1 MLHTAARRDD
11 IDGLRAVAVLLVI
24 LFHAEMPGFGAGFAG
39 VDIFFVISGYLMA
52 RILVTS
58 ASPPDVMTFYI
69 RRIRRVLPLLTV
81 VFATTLPAAWVL
93 LMPGPLKD
101 HGQATSAAILQLGNL
116 LFWWESGY
124 FELGS
129 AQKPLLHT
137 WSLGVEAQ
145 FYLTFPLILGLLG
158 RNMRLGLLLCAVL
171 SFAAMLGLGAAAPD
185 AVFYLLPFRLWELL
199 AGALAAICLPRLRP
213 HWALAGVLLI
223 VLGLVLVTHDRPWPW
238 LTTALP
244 VAGTVLVLAAPWQAL
259 VPFAPLGRWSYGL
272 YLWHWPVFVFWRL
285 AAPEVPVAQ
294 ALWWMLPALVLLS
307 WATYRLIERP
317 FQTGARLYPGGAGAI
332 TLLAVGGIA
341 LHLTGGVPG
350 RLQPG
355 AARVYAAFARETMP
369 CHNALDATRA
379 AQGMECRLGAAQAA
393 PRIVLLGDSHA
404 GHLAAALDAHLRDTG
419 QAALAYT
426 RSWCV
431 PLPGFGTTA
440 PGRGADCP
448 AFMSA
453 AFDRLR
459 AAPPDLVI
467 LAAQWASY
475 AQGGRP
481 GVPQVHYAMAGS
493 GAGMDAAVLA
503 LAAELKGI
511 GARVVLVEATPEF
524 PTSVP
529 DDLMRQAQLTDKVVP
544 LRMALDG
551 DQRQAEVRAALAPLA
566 AQRHVTLL
574 PTRDLFCKADL
585 CQVADPDGR
594 PFFRDSNHLTD
605 LGAQAVIARL
615 APHLDAP

>member
-1 MLHTAARRDD
+1 MLDRAARRDD

-24 LFHAEMPGFGAGFAG
+24 LFHAEVPGFGAGFAG

-58 ASPPDVMTFYI
+58 ASPPDVITFYI
-69 RRIRRVLPLLTV
+69 RRVRRILPLLAV
-81 VFATTLPAAWVL
+81 VCAATLPAAWVL
-93 LMPGPLKD
+93 LMPGPLRD
-101 HGQATSAAILQLGNL
+101 HGQAMSAAVLQLSNL

-124 FELGS
+124 FALGS

-145 FYLTFPLILGLLG
+145 FYLTFPLILGVLG
-158 RNMRLGLLLCAVL
+158 RHVHLGLLLCAVL
-171 SFAAMLGLGAAAPD
+171 SFALMMGFGTVAPD
-185 AVFYLLPFRLWELL
+185 AVFYLYPFRMWELL
-199 AGALAAICLPRLRP
+199 AGALAAICIPAMRP
-213 HWALAGVLLI
+213 HWALTGVFLI
-223 VLGLVLVTHDRPWPW
+223 AMGLALVTHDRPWPW
-238 LTTALP
+238 VTTALP
-244 VAGTVLVLAAPWQAL
+244 VAGTVLMLAAPWQGL
-259 VPFAPLGRWSYGL
+259 VVLAPLGRWSYGL
-272 YLWHWPVFVFWRL
+272 YLWHWPAFVFWRL
-285 AAPEVPVAQ
+285 AMPEAPVAQ
-294 ALWWMLPALVLLS
+294 ALWWMLPTLVLLS

-317 FQTGARLYPGGAGAI
+317 CQAGLRITLGGASAMA
-332 TLLAVGGIA
+332 LLVLGGIA

-355 AARVYAAFARETMP
+355 AAQVHAAFAREPMP
-369 CHNALDATRA
+369 CHNKLDADLA
-379 AQGMECRLGAAQAA
+379 ALGIECRLGAAQVA

-404 GHLAAALDAHLRDTG
+404 GHLAAALDAHLRDKG

-431 PLPGFGTTA
+431 PLPGFGTSA
-440 PGRGADCP
+440 PGRGTDCP

-481 GVPQVHYAMAGS
+481 GVPRVRYAMAGS

-511 GARVVLVEATPEF
+511 GARVIVVGATPEF

-529 DDLMRQAQLTDKVVP
+529 DALMRHAQLTDKILP
-544 LRMALDG
+544 LRTALDG
-551 DQRQAEVRAALAPLA
+551 DRRQAQVRAALAPLA

-574 PTRDLFCKADL
+574 PTRDLFCKANL
-585 CQVADPDGR
+585 CRVADPEGR